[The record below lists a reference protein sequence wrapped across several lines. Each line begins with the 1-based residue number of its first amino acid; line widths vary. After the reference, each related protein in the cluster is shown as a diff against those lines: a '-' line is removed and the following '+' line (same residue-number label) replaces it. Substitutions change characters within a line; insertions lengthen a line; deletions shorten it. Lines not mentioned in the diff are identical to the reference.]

1 MRTLNFE
8 RCIKNALRAQPDFCS
23 NRAEPERPD
32 TAKTSLAKPSRA
44 EPEPGPQPEL
54 TKPGQAERSRSQ
66 DKPSWAEPGRA
77 GLRFFFH
84 GQLLLSQIFFSRPG
98 PHFMRRHGTWGSV
111 PGRAQSFFFHGQ
123 LPSRT
128 EPIAPSRARPG
139 RAGPTRAG
147 PGRAGLSRAKRSGAD
162 LGRIKPSLSRA
173 ELSRSKPGQ
182 NEAEPRSNA
191 EIVSR
196 AWTKKTFENHV
207 PNLK

>member
-77 GLRFFFH
+77 GLRFFFSRPAAPISDFFFTARATFYAQARH
-84 GQLLLSQIFFSRPG
+84 LGLCAGPGPIVFFSRPAAK
-98 PHFMRRHGTWGSV
+98 PN
-111 PGRAQSFFFHGQ
+111 RADRAK
-123 LPSRT
+123 PSQ
-128 EPIAPSRARPG
+128 
-139 RAGPTRAG
+139 AG
-147 PGRAGLSRAKRSGAD
+147 PGR
-162 LGRIKPSLSRA
+162 P
-173 ELSRSKPGQ
+173 EPGQ
-182 NEAEPRSNA
+182 AGPG
-191 EIVSR
+191 
-196 AWTKKTFENHV
+196 
-207 PNLK
+207 

>member
-77 GLRFFFH
+77 GLRFFF
-84 GQLLLSQIFFSRPG
+84 SRPAA
-98 PHFMRRHGTWGSV
+98 PISD
-111 PGRAQSFFFHGQ
+111 FFHGQ
-123 LPSRT
+123 GHILCAGTALGALCRAGPNRFFFTASCQAEPSR
-128 EPIAPSRARPG
+128 SRQAEPG
-139 RAGPTRAG
+139 RAGPGRPEPGQAG
-147 PGRAGLSRAKRSGAD
+147 PG
-162 LGRIKPSLSRA
+162 
-173 ELSRSKPGQ
+173 
-182 NEAEPRSNA
+182 
-191 EIVSR
+191 
-196 AWTKKTFENHV
+196 
-207 PNLK
+207 